1 MHIVVSEFIDEAA
14 LDQIGSDAT
23 VDYNPGLV
31 ENRPRLLD
39 SIHIATGLIVR
50 NRTQVDAEL
59 LAAAPHLKVV
69 GRLGV
74 GLDNIDLDACA
85 ARNIAVHPATGANT
99 LPVAEYVITASLML
113 LRGAYQSRRAMIAG
127 DWPRGALIGGE
138 TSGRVMG
145 LLGLGHIAGAVADR
159 ARSLGMTILAH
170 DPFLAHDDPA
180 WQQAQNCSFEVLLAQ
195 ADVLSLHVPR
205 TKATRN
211 LIDANALAQMKPSG
225 ILINTARG
233 GIVDETALAQALR
246 RGQLA
251 GAALDVFEQEPL
263 TAAAAAKFNGL
274 ESILLT
280 PHIAGVSTEANI
292 RVSAVTVTNVLNELR
307 SLNE

>member
-1 MHIVVSEFIDEAA
+1 M
-14 LDQIGSDAT
+14 
-23 VDYNPGLV
+23 
-31 ENRPRLLD
+31 
-39 SIHIATGLIVR
+39 
-50 NRTQVDAEL
+50 
-59 LAAAPHLKVV
+59 
-69 GRLGV
+69 
-74 GLDNIDLDACA
+74 
-85 ARNIAVHPATGANT
+85 
-99 LPVAEYVITASLML
+99 
-113 LRGAYQSRRAMIAG
+113 
-127 DWPRGALIGGE
+127 
-138 TSGRVMG
+138 
-145 LLGLGHIAGAVADR
+145 
-159 ARSLGMTILAH
+159 
-170 DPFLAHDDPA
+170 
-180 WQQAQNCSFEVLLAQ
+180 LLAQ